1 MGRYDNCKK
10 AMGECLDAFG
20 AEFIR
25 NVTHDMMLGWTGI
38 VKEQAAL
45 SLSLIHSFRTGRK
58 RTERKLELMAIFSVE
73 AISEI
78 TSINSKFCRIKRAT
92 FTCYFCNTAISVCDA
107 RVATAM
113 ADNGE
118 TPICPICGKKTI
130 CSLYEFQSHENPNII
145 EDVDVYKRQVLQR
158 MRSIS

>member
-1 MGRYDNCKK
+1 
-10 AMGECLDAFG
+10 
-20 AEFIR
+20 
-25 NVTHDMMLGWTGI
+25 
-38 VKEQAAL
+38 
-45 SLSLIHSFRTGRK
+45 
-58 RTERKLELMAIFSVE
+58 MAIFSVE
-73 AISEI
+73 DVSEI
-78 TSINSKFCRIKRAT
+78 TSINPKSFRIKRAT

-145 EDVDVYKRQVLQR
+145 ENVKWR
-158 MRSIS
+158 